1 MQAPASFTWAQLCSS
16 SPHTVSLASCLGT
29 PQLTPRCRTLLVF
42 QYPKPKRVGE
52 LAPHDMNPWT
62 SGRQGLLDSPGMQF
76 KWLLGELVHG
86 IKQLFFAAAGSVMQ
100 NWIDS
105 PSFAVLL
112 PSSLEP
118 SSWDFTRHYSD
129 RTKSLAQVLLFQGP
143 KLRHSVAKKPR

>member
-1 MQAPASFTWAQLCSS
+1 M
-16 SPHTVSLASCLGT
+16 SLASCLGT

-42 QYPKPKRVGE
+42 QYPKPRRVGE
-52 LAPHDMNPWT
+52 SAFHNMNPWT
-62 SGRQGLLDSPGMQF
+62 SGRQEPLDSPGMQF

-105 PSFAVLL
+105 PSFALL
-112 PSSLEP
+112 FPSSHAP
-118 SSWDFTRHYSD
+118 DFWDFTHHYSD
-129 RTKSLAQVLLFQGP
+129 CTKPLAQALLFQGP